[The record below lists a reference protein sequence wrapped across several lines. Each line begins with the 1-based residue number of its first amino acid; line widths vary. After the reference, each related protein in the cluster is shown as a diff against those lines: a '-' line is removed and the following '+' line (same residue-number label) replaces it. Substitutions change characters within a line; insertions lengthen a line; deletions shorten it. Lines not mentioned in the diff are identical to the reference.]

1 MTVPDYDVA
10 IVGAGI
16 AGSTLAS
23 LLAPH
28 ARVILIDRDV
38 RGLPGSTGHAPGV
51 VAQINTLPVLTELA
65 RRSVAAYTAIPN
77 GFDNVGCLEV
87 VRGADGKNWIQ
98 DRVAVARE
106 RKLEHSVLTTKEAQS
121 LAPAFVHDDATGA
134 IYYPNDGTANAKTVT
149 WHAQDLAA
157 ASGAT
162 LVDGN
167 VTSITRL
174 GQTYTITTSDDAHT
188 ARRVVVATGVWAGQL
203 CPCLASRA
211 VAFAHPYAFANRHAP
226 RTRMPPFARFP
237 DAVMYVR
244 DHGDR
249 IGIGSYNHDPVV
261 VRSAAT
267 KVLPTAYTPFQ
278 PQFTHTMDDAI
289 RLLPPSTAATF
300 AGRVDAQPAELTM
313 LAAGNVPYG
322 FTGVFTI
329 TPDGLPLVGRIN
341 LGMYAAIGCWVTQAA
356 GSMRILADLIVADM
370 RGEDAPEADEWL
382 RAALDPCRFHAVAD
396 VECESHAVAKYKDI
410 WNKKDQAKVL
420 AAL

>member
-16 AGSTLAS
+16 AAARSPRSS
-23 LLAPH
+23 LLMPVSFSLTATSR
-28 ARVILIDRDV
+28 AR
-38 RGLPGSTGHAPGV
+38 V

-134 IYYPNDGTANAKTVT
+134 IYYPNDGTANAKT
-149 WHAQDLAA
+149 HY
-157 ASGAT
+157 
-162 LVDGN
+162 
-167 VTSITRL
+167 RL

-226 RTRMPPFARFP
+226 RTRMAPFARFP

-261 VRSAAT
+261 VRTAAT

-341 LGMYAAIGCWVTQAA
+341 LGMYAAIGAGSHAA
-356 GSMRILADLIVADM
+356 GSMRVLADLIVADI

-382 RAALDPCRFHAVAD
+382 RAALDPCRFHPMAD
-396 VECESHAVAKYKDI
+396 VECESHAVDKYKDI